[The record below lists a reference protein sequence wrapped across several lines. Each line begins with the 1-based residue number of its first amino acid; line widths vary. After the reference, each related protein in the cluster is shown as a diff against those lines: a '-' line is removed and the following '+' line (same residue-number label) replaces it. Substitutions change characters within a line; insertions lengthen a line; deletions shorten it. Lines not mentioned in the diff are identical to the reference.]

1 MKDIEKMVD
10 RYKMQKDQAE
20 EFQNDQRRH
29 TERKAILE
37 AEMQQ
42 LQKTKTELDAKL
54 KQSMDQY
61 REAEKTKA
69 EIQRKKVRM
78 EELERNR
85 HDLESDITRVI
96 TASVEDLQREIQ
108 RFQMTKVSIV
118 FGFFLDFSV
127 KFNFCPN
134 RVNERKNLMFY
145 KENYSGWIKVEK

>member
-1 MKDIEKMVD
+1 LSSNNNILNIVEEMKDIEKMVD

-96 TASVEDLQREIQ
+96 TASVEDLEREIQ

-118 FGFFLDFSV
+118 LLFVFFLTLV
-127 KFNFCPN
+127 Y
-134 RVNERKNLMFY
+134 NLIFVQI
-145 KENYSGWIKVEK
+145 G

>member
-1 MKDIEKMVD
+1 LSSNNNILNIVEEMKDIEKMVD

-96 TASVEDLQREIQ
+96 TASVEDLEREIQ

-118 FGFFLDFSV
+118 LFFVFFLTLV
-127 KFNFCPN
+127 Y
-134 RVNERKNLMFY
+134 NLIFVQI
-145 KENYSGWIKVEK
+145 G

>member
-1 MKDIEKMVD
+1 MNIVEEMKDIEKMVD

-96 TASVEDLQREIQ
+96 TASVEDLEREIQ

-118 FGFFLDFSV
+118 LFFVFFLTLV
-127 KFNFCPN
+127 Y
-134 RVNERKNLMFY
+134 NLIFVQI
-145 KENYSGWIKVEK
+145 G

>member
-96 TASVEDLQREIQ
+96 TASVEDLEREIQ

-118 FGFFLDFSV
+118 LFFVFFLTLVYNLIFV
-127 KFNFCPN
+127 QIGWT
-134 RVNERKNLMFY
+134 RERT
-145 KENYSGWIKVEK
+145 

>member
-1 MKDIEKMVD
+1 LSSNNNILNIVEEMKDIEKMVD

-85 HDLESDITRVI
+85 HDLESDSTRVI
-96 TASVEDLQREIQ
+96 TASVEDLEREIQ

-118 FGFFLDFSV
+118 LFFVFFLTLV
-127 KFNFCPN
+127 Y
-134 RVNERKNLMFY
+134 NLIFVQI
-145 KENYSGWIKVEK
+145 G

>member
-1 MKDIEKMVD
+1 MVD

-96 TASVEDLQREIQ
+96 TASVEDLEREIQ

-118 FGFFLDFSV
+118 LFFVFFLTLV
-127 KFNFCPN
+127 Y
-134 RVNERKNLMFY
+134 NLIFVQI
-145 KENYSGWIKVEK
+145 G

>member
-1 MKDIEKMVD
+1 LSSNNNILNIVEEMKDIEKMVD

-96 TASVEDLQREIQ
+96 TASVEDLEREIQ
-108 RFQMTKVSIV
+108 RFQITKVSIV
-118 FGFFLDFSV
+118 LFFVFFLTLV
-127 KFNFCPN
+127 Y
-134 RVNERKNLMFY
+134 NLIFVQI
-145 KENYSGWIKVEK
+145 G

>member
-1 MKDIEKMVD
+1 MVD

-96 TASVEDLQREIQ
+96 TASVEDLEREIQ
-108 RFQMTKVSIV
+108 RFQITKVSIV
-118 FGFFLDFSV
+118 LFFVFFLTLV
-127 KFNFCPN
+127 Y
-134 RVNERKNLMFY
+134 NLIFVQI
-145 KENYSGWIKVEK
+145 G